1 MVQVP
6 VELCVSY
13 QKMNQFACPFFFPK
27 PLCNYA
33 VQEIDKEE
41 QYFITVDMY
50 SGYWKV
56 VVEEEAHERLPLFT
70 LGGKRR
76 REVMPMGVLNVGPKF
91 VSIPMKL
98 QMERDTLVKE
108 SGLKN
113 TA

>member
-1 MVQVP
+1 M
-6 VELCVSY
+6 SY
-13 QKMNQFACPFFFPK
+13 QKLNQVTRSFDVPK
-27 PLCNYA
+27 LFCDGE
-33 VQEIDKEE
+33 VQDISTEAN
-41 QYFITVDMY
+41 YFIAMEME